1 MAECQIRKEKFA
13 AFSGIMTSKTGKNGE
28 KSKIFQL
35 FFVFN
40 LKNGGYV
47 CYIIYS

>member
-1 MAECQIRKEKFA
+1 MAESQIRKENFA
-13 AFSGIMTSKTGKNGE
+13 VFSGVMTSKTGKNG
-28 KSKIFQL
+28 KNTKIFQL

-40 LKNGGYV
+40 LKKGGYV